1 MSGLVISLKA
11 EEKFLVNGA
20 LLINGSKRSQIRV
33 GGDNVNVLRLSDA
46 LHPNEVKTPIRRV
59 YYAAQIFLSGDASAN
74 ETTAEI
80 QAGLASL
87 AEVFERTP
95 LFPQIQKAEKAAIA
109 GRHYTLLCVLKPLL
123 VLEAELLKIELPS
136 ICIPDAPKVSAHVN
150 VKKARPKSHLIQA
163 PKLAGETRASSG
175 NIASG
180 SRETLTLAES
190 PA

>member
-1 MSGLVISLKA
+1 
-11 EEKFLVNGA
+11 
-20 LLINGSKRSQIRV
+20 
-33 GGDNVNVLRLSDA
+33 
-46 LHPNEVKTPIRRV
+46 
-59 YYAAQIFLSGDASAN
+59 
-74 ETTAEI
+74 
-80 QAGLASL
+80 
-87 AEVFERTP
+87 VFERTP
-95 LFPQIQKAEKAAIA
+95 LLPQIQKAEKAAIA

-163 PKLAGETRASSG
+163 SKLAGETRASSG